1 MPLVTLNEAFDN
13 IADRGGALA
22 GVVVLGWEDACAY
35 VRAAEVVGC
44 PLILQ
49 AGPGCRAHTPL
60 PVLAAMFR
68 SLAERASV
76 PVVAHLDHGKTPLEC
91 LDAIEAG
98 FTSVMYD
105 GSALPLEENIEN
117 TRKVLTAARAAG
129 VSVEAELGIVGYV
142 GAKESVG
149 TSPDE
154 ARIFIQ
160 EVPVDAL
167 AISAGNTHLS
177 QTDTVPA
184 DMAIIRA
191 IEAVVPTP
199 LVLHGG
205 SGIPAKQRREIAL
218 QTRVAKFNI
227 GTELRLA
234 FGHALRERLASD
246 PDVFD
251 RNAILGSLIEPIA
264 EKTAPILANL
274 LPREALC

>member
-13 IADRGGALA
+13 IADKGGALA
-22 GVVVLGWEDACAY
+22 GVVVLGWEDAYAY
-35 VRAAEVVGC
+35 VRAAEEVGC

-117 TRKVLTAARAAG
+117 TREVLTAARTAG
-129 VSVEAELGIVGYV
+129 VSVEGELGIVGYV

-160 EVPVDAL
+160 EAPVDAL

-234 FGHALRERLASD
+234 FGYALREKLASD

-264 EKTAPILANL
+264 EKTVPILANL
-274 LPREALC
+274 LPREDSR

>member
-1 MPLVTLNEAFDN
+1 MPLVTLTQAFDS
-13 IADRGGALA
+13 IASDGGALA

-35 VRAAEVVGC
+35 VRAAEKVGC
-44 PLILQ
+44 PVILQ

-60 PVLAAMFR
+60 SVLSEMFRVLAEGAK
-68 SLAERASV
+68 V
-76 PVVAHLDHGKTPLEC
+76 PVVAHLDHGKTPQDC
-91 LDAIEAG
+91 LDAIDAG

-105 GSALPLEENIEN
+105 GSALPLAENIEN
-117 TRKVLTAARAAG
+117 TRQVLTAARAAG

-154 ARIFIQ
+154 ARIFIEQ
-160 EVPVDAL
+160 APVDAL

-184 DMAIIRA
+184 DMAVIRA
-191 IEAVVPTP
+191 IEAAVPTP

-205 SGIPAKQRREIAL
+205 SGIPAAQRREIAL
-218 QTRVAKFNI
+218 HTRVAKFNI

-234 FGHALRERLASD
+234 FGHTLRERLASD

-251 RNAILGSLIEPIA
+251 RIEILKSLIDPIA
-264 EKTAPILANL
+264 ERTAPVLANL
-274 LPREALC
+274 LPEGSAA